1 MHPLTPSMFTVHQVD
16 DNEMPTTDLATM
28 ACRAAIELDNTIL
41 GRGQRLETVKRLA
54 DQMSYLVARIKPTSP
69 TSFTDPTAVVLMKRA
84 VEDFAIGKAHPSTVD
99 ELAEIASTI
108 QQSLRELLKEQ
119 QPSKDHLQK
128 MRSFCLALSE
138 SASSYQHSIDEL
150 RQPHSYWSE

>member
-1 MHPLTPSMFTVHQVD
+1 MPTLTPNIFTNYQTNDSEV
-16 DNEMPTTDLATM
+16 PTTDLASM

-41 GRGQRLETVKRLA
+41 GRGQHFETVTRLA
-54 DQMSYLVARIKPTSP
+54 DQMSYLVSRIKPTSS

-84 VEDFAIGKAHPSTVD
+84 VEDFAIGKVHPSTVD

-108 QQSLRELLKEQ
+108 QQSLRELLREQ
-119 QPSKDHLQK
+119 QPNKEHLQK

-138 SASSYQHSIDEL
+138 SASSYQQSIDEL